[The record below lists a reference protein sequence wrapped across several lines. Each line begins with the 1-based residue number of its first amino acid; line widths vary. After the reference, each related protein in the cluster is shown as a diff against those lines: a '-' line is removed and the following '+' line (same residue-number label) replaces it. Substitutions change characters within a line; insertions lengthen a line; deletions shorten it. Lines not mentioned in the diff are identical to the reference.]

1 MSTNGLNEWKKYI
14 ETNTPKGRILLTGA
28 HAWEGS
34 ASTDHFQHAQG
45 AAWITTDIEGDD
57 VDIRAD
63 LHSIDRHIGDLDG
76 IFSPATLE
84 HIERPW
90 VAMSAMSRSLKV
102 GGALFLHTHQ
112 TFPLHGYPND
122 YYRFS
127 VEALKS
133 LCFDAGLNVVCASYD
148 NPCVINPPKNVT
160 VWNRD
165 AESYLNVS
173 IFAVKKE

>member
-1 MSTNGLNEWKKYI
+1 MSDNALNQWVKYI
-14 ETNTPKGRILLTGA
+14 EINTPRGRILLTG
-28 HAWEGS
+28 
-34 ASTDHFQHAQG
+34 FHAQQG
-45 AAWITTDIEGDD
+45 TVNLDYFGYAKNAKWITTDIEGDD

-63 LHSIDRHIGDLDG
+63 LHSIDRHVGDLNG

-133 LCFDAGLNVVCASYD
+133 LCFDAGLNVLSASYD
-148 NPCVINPPKNVT
+148 NPCIIKPPKNVT

-165 AESYLNVS
+165 AASYLNVS